1 MASISVEG
9 LAKSFGRVPAL
20 LPTSFEVAPG
30 EVFGLIGP
38 DGAGK
43 TTLMRLL
50 VSLLLPDAGSA
61 RVDGLDVVK
70 DFRELRRRVGYMPGR
85 FSLYQDLSVR
95 ENLDFFATIFGASVA
110 ENRGLVDDLYLQ
122 LEPFEKRRAG
132 ALSGGMKQK
141 LALCCALIHRP
152 RVLFLDEPTTGIDA
166 VSRREL
172 WEMLGRLR
180 AAGITLLVSTPYMD
194 EASRCDR
201 VALIEGGRILAIE
214 RPGDLA
220 ARYRYPLLAVEGG
233 PRIALLEA
241 LRSLPQARSV
251 YPFGSTIHFTDQRL
265 GADPAALAAELVGAL
280 EGRGLEGLGAQPI
293 EAGIEDVFM
302 ALAVDTRQAGEAH
315 HG

>member
-180 AAGITLLVSTPYMD
+180 AAGITLLVSTP
-194 EASRCDR
+194 
-201 VALIEGGRILAIE
+201 
-214 RPGDLA
+214 
-220 ARYRYPLLAVEGG
+220 
-233 PRIALLEA
+233 
-241 LRSLPQARSV
+241 
-251 YPFGSTIHFTDQRL
+251 
-265 GADPAALAAELVGAL
+265 
-280 EGRGLEGLGAQPI
+280 
-293 EAGIEDVFM
+293 
-302 ALAVDTRQAGEAH
+302 
-315 HG
+315 

>member
-1 MASISVEG
+1 RRRSRISVLG
-9 LAKSFGRVPAL
+9 GR
-20 LPTSFEVAPG
+20 
-30 EVFGLIGP
+30 
-38 DGAGK
+38 
-43 TTLMRLL
+43 
-50 VSLLLPDAGSA
+50 
-61 RVDGLDVVK
+61 
-70 DFRELRRRVGYMPGR
+70 
-85 FSLYQDLSVR
+85 
-95 ENLDFFATIFGASVA
+95 
-110 ENRGLVDDLYLQ
+110 
-122 LEPFEKRRAG
+122 
-132 ALSGGMKQK
+132 
-141 LALCCALIHRP
+141 
-152 RVLFLDEPTTGIDA
+152 
-166 VSRREL
+166 
-172 WEMLGRLR
+172 
-180 AAGITLLVSTPYMD
+180 
-194 EASRCDR
+194 
-201 VALIEGGRILAIE
+201 IEGGRILAIE